1 MKEELSNL
9 ATKWSQQ
16 MLHIQEGPISTSASR
31 PQISGILLSLSPFKD
46 KSDCCLYYP
55 TITCTF

>member
-9 ATKWSQQ
+9 ATEWSEHL
-16 MLHIQEGPISTSASR
+16 LHNQEGPISTSASR
-31 PQISGILLSLSPFKD
+31 PQIYGILLSPQSIQWQARL
-46 KSDCCLYYP
+46 LP